1 MEQDTLNNL
10 LNIFPIYTSWLIE
23 ETVYPNN
30 TGKKVENQPWQHKTA
45 NNLLKNRLHFIMTV
59 IFTDA
64 LDHKLTW
71 AQLFPKQLK
80 DLLKCLQGLHSINSL
95 DRCLFLLL
103 LLSCPNKYLHVYITP
118 NIIEM
123 NNKRYYFL

>member
-64 LDHKLTW
+64 LNHKLTW

-80 DLLKCLQGLHSINSL
+80 DLLKCLQGLHSISSL

-103 LLSCPNKYLHVYITP
+103 LLSCPNKYLYVYITP